1 MNSTSKI
8 SFGQGSSITSNA
20 SSLSPVEKTRSND
33 DLETLLKELRFS
45 PELESTRSRT
55 YRTYSAES
63 PRSAYGATP
72 LPEGNLCPG
81 KESPDT
87 SLIIR
92 ISIDTIRNEIN
103 NISDLDS
110 RKLIH
115 NHLNTL
121 QETLETPYINRRI
134 DLLLNTPHLN
144 KQDLSELEAYLNFV
158 VLEFDILLS
167 PVTKQRSLGKQ
178 DLSPSLTL
186 ATSSVAARNL
196 PSSPKNYDPT
206 NFKPLDQGLSSPFI
220 NWEMGLPHEK
230 KDSEVTEADGNK

>member
-1 MNSTSKI
+1 MNSTSRI
-8 SFGQGSSITSNA
+8 SFGQDSSIPSNT
-20 SSLSPVEKTRSND
+20 SSLSPFEKTGSND
-33 DLETLLKELRFS
+33 DLEALLKGLRFS
-45 PELESTRSRT
+45 PELEGTRSRT

-72 LPEGNLCPG
+72 LPEGNICPG
-81 KESPDT
+81 KDSPDT

-92 ISIDTIRNEIN
+92 ISINAIKNELS

-121 QETLETPYINRRI
+121 EEILETPYINKRI
-134 DLLLNTPHLN
+134 NLLLDTPHLN
-144 KQDLSELEAYLNFV
+144 KQDLNELEAYLNFI

-167 PVTKQRSLGKQ
+167 PVTKHRSLGKQ
-178 DLSPSLTL
+178 GLSSSLSL

-206 NFKPLDQGLSSPFI
+206 NFKPLDQDLSSPFI
-220 NWEMGLPHEK
+220 KWEMGLPPEK